1 LRRANKVLNEALQRL
16 ERATAEARE
25 YTARANT
32 AAREAFEARE
42 RAEIAQR
49 ELETLLGAR
58 NERDA
63 MVAGTV
69 AMAYEVSFSGHWAS
83 NQPV

>member
-1 LRRANKVLNEALQRL
+1 MRRANTVLNEALQRL

-32 AAREAFEARE
+32 AAKEAFEARE
-42 RAEIAQR
+42 RADIAQQ

-58 NERDA
+58 NERHVL
-63 MVAGTV
+63 VAGTV
-69 AMAYEVSFSGHWAS
+69 AMAYEVSFSGRWAS
-83 NQPV
+83 